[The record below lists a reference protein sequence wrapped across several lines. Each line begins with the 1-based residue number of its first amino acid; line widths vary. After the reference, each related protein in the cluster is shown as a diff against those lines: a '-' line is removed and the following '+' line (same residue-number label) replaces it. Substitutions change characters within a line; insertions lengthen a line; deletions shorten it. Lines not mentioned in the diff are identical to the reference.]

1 MTSFQ
6 DQPPQSRRALRQERA
21 QSQEIDDSAAADVR
35 PSGRRARAAA
45 AGDDTQI
52 TGDLPALVE
61 PGTAEQAAAESS
73 PVEPSPVE
81 LSPAEAVDVAE
92 LPNATRAAHD
102 DESVDAPAVGDR
114 SDEAAELPDSAVPK
128 AFPFAGQVE
137 STSDDAG
144 HPGFRLR
151 DFSPELSTSH
161 AEAQSADDWSPTTTG
176 ESAPLDYQTQG
187 GPGLGYVSPYA
198 EPDATPSASD
208 SEQHEVADEPSFDSL
223 FSDLL
228 APDAEPDAESRAAE
242 SGAADAEPTAADE
255 PATDGSDAETVS
267 DTATGHGAEASA
279 AVPVGDPIVVAEP
292 VAPVEPVVLAQ
303 EERTMSRRE
312 WRAMRAKAE
321 AEEAALAATADPASA
336 APAATDEASEPSVAT
351 EQSPAEPVSD
361 LDALF
366 RQPEQEAAEDPTH
379 GSAQQSAPASGAI
392 PPLVEPQAAPHTP
405 LSDAMAEFEA
415 LTRGGQ
421 STVDTGSPSQFP
433 SLFAEPAS
441 ASTTQ
446 TTGGRGASGSDDN
459 APVGSA
465 RSPQTTGQT
474 PPPVDASP
482 FSAPA
487 EPDIVRSAPTVSQP
501 SAAEQAAPDE
511 SAAQE
516 SAPEQSAP
524 DQPAAAPRE
533 PFSFLLSPTSTSG
546 TTDTGSYAP
555 PVGHWSRQAELDDES
570 QPFENTLSRD
580 VGGGNVATTTNALVL
595 PMIPQRDDFSSVLNA
610 TGEIMVT
617 GTINLPGSVGST
629 GRDSRHYDDPEVDH
643 LFDQF
648 DAEVANTGSA
658 PVRAITAVSSHT
670 ATRGGIETPRKQS
683 NRMLN
688 VLLVTACVMAVA
700 VAGLLIAGFVFKIF

>member
-21 QSQEIDDSAAADVR
+21 NSEEIDDSAVAAVR
-35 PSGRRARAAA
+35 PSGRRARAAES
-45 AGDDTQI
+45 DDATLV
-52 TGDLPALVE
+52 TGDLPTGDA
-61 PGTAEQAAAESS
+61 PASA
-73 PVEPSPVE
+73 EPSSEP
-81 LSPAEAVDVAE
+81 VDVAE
-92 LPNATRAAHD
+92 LPNATRVAHD
-102 DESVDAPAVGDR
+102 DEPLDAHAEGDR
-114 SDEAAELPDSAVPK
+114 PGDATELPDSAVPK

-137 STSDDAG
+137 ATSDDAG

-151 DFSPELSTSH
+151 DFSPELSTTR
-161 AEAQSADDWSPTTTG
+161 AESQSAHDWSPTTTG
-176 ESAPLDYQTQG
+176 ESVPLDYQTQG
-187 GPGLGYVSPYA
+187 GPALGYVSPYA
-198 EPDATPSASD
+198 EPESARPESAQPESAQPESAQPADDAAADSAD
-208 SEQHEVADEPSFDSL
+208 AAEEPSFDSL

-228 APDAEPDAESRAAE
+228 APEAAV
-242 SGAADAEPTAADE
+242 DE
-255 PATDGSDAETVS
+255 PAARDETSPSEEHDSAGVP
-267 DTATGHGAEASA
+267 AA
-279 AVPVGDPIVVAEP
+279 AVPVGEPIVVSEP
-292 VAPVEPVVLAQ
+292 VAPVEPVVVAQ

-321 AEEAALAATADPASA
+321 AEEASSGVDAQPARATETTAENTAADVAAPASDSA
-336 APAATDEASEPSVAT
+336 APERDA
-351 EQSPAEPVSD
+351 AEPVSD
-361 LDALF
+361 LDVLF
-366 RQPEQEAAEDPTH
+366 RQPEPAADE
-379 GSAQQSAPASGAI
+379 I
-392 PPLVEPQAAPHTP
+392 PPLVEPEAAPHTP

-421 STVDTGSPSQFP
+421 STVDTGSPSPFP
-433 SLFAEPAS
+433 SLFAEPSAAS
-441 ASTTQ
+441 AAEQ
-446 TTGGRGASGSDDN
+446 TTGEAL
-459 APVGSA
+459 
-465 RSPQTTGQT
+465 
-474 PPPVDASP
+474 PPVDASP

-487 EPDIVRSAPTVSQP
+487 EPDIVRPAPAAAPAQP
-501 SAAEQAAPDE
+501 APEQAAPDQ
-511 SAAQE
+511 AASSQAAARQADAE
-516 SAPEQSAP
+516 T
-524 DQPAAAPRE
+524 PAAAPRE
-533 PFSFLLSPTSTSG
+533 PFSFLLSPTSAPSTEQ
-546 TTDTGSYAP
+546 TDAAAYAP
-555 PVGHWSRQAELDDES
+555 PVGHWSRQAQMDDES

-595 PMIPQRDDFSSVLNA
+595 PMIPARDDFSSVLNA